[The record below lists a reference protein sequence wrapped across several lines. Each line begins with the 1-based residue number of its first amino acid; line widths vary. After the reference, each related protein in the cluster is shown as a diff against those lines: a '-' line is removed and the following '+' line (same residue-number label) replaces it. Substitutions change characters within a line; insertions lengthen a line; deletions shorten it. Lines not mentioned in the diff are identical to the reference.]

1 VKRRERGVAVLTA
14 ILVVA
19 VSASAAALMLAQQ
32 SAMVDQAMLVAS
44 RAQADLY
51 ARTGLDW
58 ARGVLQQDARSGDKA
73 DYLGEGWA
81 QPIAALPVER
91 AIVSGFII
99 DEQGKLNLNNLVR
112 DNARSQPDILA
123 FQRLLAS
130 LGLSPDLAEAVV
142 DWIDADSDLAGPNGA
157 EDQYYLALRRPYR
170 AANAPMMQVEE
181 LYRVRGFDAAAVAKL
196 RPFVSALPAVTA
208 VNVNTAPAQV
218 LAALLPDLGDRIGAQ
233 AKVRDARPLRTRDD
247 IKRWAGR
254 TLTAAEEE
262 RLDVASSYFYVRVQ
276 VAQDDVELSTDALVA
291 RTANGRPTLLWRRPR
306 Y

>member
-1 VKRRERGVAVLTA
+1 MKRRERGVAVITA

-32 SAMVDQAMLVAS
+32 SAMVDQTLLVTS
-44 RAQADLY
+44 RAQADSY
-51 ARTGLDW
+51 ARAGLDW
-58 ARGVLQQDARSGDKA
+58 ARGVLQQDARTSEKV

-91 AIVSGFII
+91 AIVSGLIT
-99 DEQGKLNLNNLVR
+99 DEQGKFNVNNLLR
-112 DNARSQPDILA
+112 DNVRSSPDFLA

-130 LGLSPDLAEAVV
+130 VGLAPELAEAVL
-142 DWIDADSDLAGPNGA
+142 DWIDADSDLAGPNGG

-170 AANAPMMQVEE
+170 AANARMMQVEE
-181 LYRVRGFDAAAVAKL
+181 LYQVRGFDAAAVAKL
-196 RPFVSALPAVTA
+196 RPYVTALPATTP
-208 VNVNTAPAQV
+208 VNVNTAPAPV
-218 LAALLPDLGDRIGAQ
+218 LLALLPDLGERIAAQ
-233 AKVRDARPLRTRDD
+233 AKVRDTKPLRSRDD

-254 TLTAAEEE
+254 ALTAAEEE

-276 VAQDDVELSTDALVA
+276 VAQDDVELSTDALVSRGA
-291 RTANGRPTLLWRRPR
+291 DARPTLLWRRPR

>member
-1 VKRRERGVAVLTA
+1 MKRERGVAVLTA

-58 ARGVLQQDARSGDKA
+58 ARGVLQQDARSGDKV

-91 AIVSGFII
+91 AIVSGSIT
-99 DEQGKLNLNNLVR
+99 DEQGKFNLNNLVR
-112 DNARSQPDILA
+112 DNNRSQTDFLA

-130 LGLSPDLAEAVV
+130 QGLAPELAEAVV
-142 DWIDADSDLAGPNGA
+142 DWIDGDSDLSGAAGA
-157 EDQYYLALRRPYR
+157 EDQYYLALRKPYR

-181 LYRVRGFDAAAVAKL
+181 LYRVRGFDAAAVKKL
-196 RPFVSALPAVTA
+196 RPYVTALPGNTP
-208 VNVNTAPAQV
+208 VNVNTAPAAV
-218 LAALLPDLGDRIGAQ
+218 LLALLPDLGERIGAHI
-233 AKVRDARPLRTRDD
+233 KVRDAKPLRTKEE

-254 TLTAAEEE
+254 DLKPAEDE
-262 RLDVASSYFYVRVQ
+262 RLDVASSFFYVRVQ

-291 RTANGRPTLLWRRPR
+291 RSANARPNLLWRRPR